1 MYVFESRTS
10 IVKFAPEGTGYRIKT
25 ELNKEKKYQLY
36 MMAIIYP
43 WNITVKETLRKCL
56 RIIIKCMIK

>member
-1 MYVFESRTS
+1 MYVFESRIS

-36 MMAIIYP
+36 MMAIIYL